1 MWAPGTG
8 PAVRGVTIPASALV
22 ISGGRYWC
30 FVAEKPGVYARREV
44 TTERPVGDA
53 FVVTQNIAAGD
64 KIVTSAAALLLARE
78 MNPSTEADS
87 D

>member
-1 MWAPGTG
+1 VGPGKG
-8 PAVRGVTIPASALV
+8 AGGAGVTIPASALV

-30 FVAEKPGVYARREV
+30 YVEQKPGVYVRREV
-44 TTERPVGDA
+44 ATDRPVGDA
-53 FVVTQNIAAGD
+53 FVVTQGIAVGD
-64 KIVTSAAALLLARE
+64 KVVTSAAALLLARE